1 VIVHPRKRRTT
12 LSSALIR
19 KHSWRS
25 THAGRRHTWRR
36 KLHATGRRAS
46 RASWWRESRRK
57 ALWKSWHTYE
67 TCQNLSDYI
76 ESLGIVP
83 TRWEVGH
90 ARRWCETWW
99 QTLWERRHSCGE
111 SVFKSGTHIFIRVNI
126 PAGNPGGIP
135 PGGIGN
141 PGGRPAGGTM
151 PPGGPKPGGAVFS
164 IGLFADC
171 PSAAYE
177 FVMLSMT
184 LCAFS
189 CPICW

>member
-1 VIVHPRKRRTT
+1 MPGGGANPGGRPCGSGGMPVECQH
-12 LSSALIR
+12 SSL
-19 KHSWRS
+19 KHHEPAHMY
-25 THAGRRHTWRR
+25 T
-36 KLHATGRRAS
+36 
-46 RASWWRESRRK
+46 
-57 ALWKSWHTYE
+57 
-67 TCQNLSDYI
+67 
-76 ESLGIVP
+76 
-83 TRWEVGH
+83 
-90 ARRWCETWW
+90 
-99 QTLWERRHSCGE
+99 
-111 SVFKSGTHIFIRVNI
+111 

-151 PPGGPKPGGAVFS
+151 PPGGPNPGGAVFS

>member
-1 VIVHPRKRRTT
+1 MPVEGQYSRPE
-12 LSSALIR
+12 S
-19 KHSWRS
+19 
-25 THAGRRHTWRR
+25 HT
-36 KLHATGRRAS
+36 
-46 RASWWRESRRK
+46 
-57 ALWKSWHTYE
+57 
-67 TCQNLSDYI
+67 
-76 ESLGIVP
+76 
-83 TRWEVGH
+83 
-90 ARRWCETWW
+90 
-99 QTLWERRHSCGE
+99 
-111 SVFKSGTHIFIRVNI
+111 FIRI
-126 PAGNPGGIP
+126 YAPAGNPGGIP

-151 PPGGPKPGGAVFS
+151 PPGGPNPGGAVFS